1 MRGDEMRRIG
11 ADQDVRFQEYPL
23 LGRSESGDAAKQI
36 DPLRHSLKHGG
47 VVVSVTANERDS
59 RSFHGDGEG

>member
-23 LGRSESGDAAKQI
+23 LGRGEPGDAAKEI
-36 DPLRHSLKHGG
+36 DPLRHGFEHGG
-47 VVVSVTANERDS
+47 VVVSVTANECDS
-59 RSFHGDGEG
+59 RSFHDDGEG